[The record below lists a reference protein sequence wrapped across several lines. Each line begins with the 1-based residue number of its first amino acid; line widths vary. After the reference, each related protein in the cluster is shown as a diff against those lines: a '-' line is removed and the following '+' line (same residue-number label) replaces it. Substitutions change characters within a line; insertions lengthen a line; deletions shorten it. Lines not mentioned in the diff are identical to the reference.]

1 MEQSLDLNWMI
12 YGANGYTPAKLMGY
26 QLVTQL
32 QDTGE
37 LVIC

>member
-1 MEQSLDLNWMI
+1 MGQSLDLNWMI

-32 QDTGE
+32 QGSGE
-37 LVIC
+37 LVI

>member
-1 MEQSLDLNWMI
+1 MEQNHNLNWMI

-26 QLVTQL
+26 QFVTQL
-32 QDTGE
+32 RGSGE